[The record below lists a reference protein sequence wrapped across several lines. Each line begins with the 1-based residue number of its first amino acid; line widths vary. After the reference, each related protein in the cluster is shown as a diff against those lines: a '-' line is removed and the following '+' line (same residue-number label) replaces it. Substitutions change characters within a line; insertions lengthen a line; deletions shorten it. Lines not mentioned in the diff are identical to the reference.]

1 MLRTCDDRLDLLGT
15 YFVTAV
21 PFIGNWGPH
30 SGGVLLLLGFGLELL
45 CMKYDGWSEGRVC
58 H

>member
-21 PFIGNWGPH
+21 AFIGNWGPH
-30 SGGVLLLLGFGLELL
+30 SGGVAAT
-45 CMKYDGWSEGRVC
+45 V
-58 H
+58 